1 MSCLNSL
8 KGLKYNFCEPN
19 LAGVKEVYLTDDFE
33 HLVVSAVTTGLSG
46 MTITAISGATFY
58 GYQMEKQQGYYTSTP
73 TFNDNGRLQYY
84 TNSVRIAFDR
94 LDAEKHLEFVA
105 LTHNPT
111 KAIVL
116 DNNGKYHFIGFDSY
130 MTPESGL
137 AQTGQSY
144 GDNNGYE
151 VILSAQSAYPSFLI
165 DKELAKSVIEE
176 PGTDAHNN

>member
-19 LAGVKEVYLTDDFE
+19 LAGVKEVYLADDFE
-33 HLVVSAVTTGLSG
+33 NLVVSAETSA

-58 GYQMEKQQGYYTSTP
+58 TYQMEKQQGYYTSTP

-84 TNSVRIAFDR
+84 TNTVRIAFDR
-94 LDAEKHLEFVA
+94 LDDKKHLEFVA

-116 DNNGKYHFIGFDSY
+116 DNNGFYHFIGFDSY
-130 MTPESGL
+130 MTPDSGL

-151 VILSAQSAYPSFLI
+151 VILSAQSAYPSFI
-165 DKELAKSVIEE
+165 ISETLAKSVIEG
-176 PGTDAHNN
+176 PGAEAHNN

>member
-8 KGLKYNFCEPN
+8 KGLKYDFCEPN
-19 LAGVKEVYLTDDFE
+19 LAGVKEVYLNDDFDN
-33 HLVVSAVTTGLSG
+33 LTVTAVTSA

-84 TNSVRIAFDR
+84 TNAVRIAFDK
-94 LDAEKHLEFVA
+94 LSADKHLEFLA

-116 DNNGKYHFIGFDSY
+116 DNNGVYHFIGFDSY
-130 MTPESGL
+130 LTPSDGL
-137 AQTGQSY
+137 AQTGQNY

-151 VILSAQSAYPSFLI
+151 VTLNAQSAYPSFI
-165 DKELAKSVIEE
+165 VPADVAATVISE
-176 PGTDAHNN
+176 PDTVAE